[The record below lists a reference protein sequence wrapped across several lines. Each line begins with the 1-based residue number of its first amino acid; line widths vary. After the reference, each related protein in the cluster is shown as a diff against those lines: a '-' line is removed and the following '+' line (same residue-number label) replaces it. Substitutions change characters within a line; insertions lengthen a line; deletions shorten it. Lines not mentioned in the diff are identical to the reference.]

1 MINTISNLNQKGVF
15 TLVLLFIL
23 LLSTCGH
30 RGMRKEI
37 AKNRAEIDS
46 LQAVISTQYTA
57 EELDVRLRILSLEQE
72 KSTLFN
78 VNYIVLT
85 KQRPDI
91 RMNQIDQEIAQLK
104 KQLSK

>member
-1 MINTISNLNQKGVF
+1 MLNLIENLNQKGVF
-15 TLVLLFIL
+15 VLVIAFLLML
-23 LLSTCGH
+23 NTCGH
-30 RGMRKEI
+30 SSMRKEI
-37 AKNRAEIDS
+37 AKNRTEIDS
-46 LQAVISTQYTA
+46 LQSVIATQYTA
-57 EELDVRLRILSLEQE
+57 QELDTRLRILSLEQE

-91 RMNQIDQEIAQLK
+91 RMNQIDQEIGELK